1 VTGWAPGLVWTGAGI
16 DSHTK
21 LLILTM
27 QKKNAE
33 SLHKVINAPQIKHM
47 QRYLNS

>member
-1 VTGWAPGLVWTGAGI
+1 MKAQRGRTSIALLFNFGTRYGWAPRLVWTGAGI

-27 QKKNAE
+27 QKKC
-33 SLHKVINAPQIKHM
+33 
-47 QRYLNS
+47 